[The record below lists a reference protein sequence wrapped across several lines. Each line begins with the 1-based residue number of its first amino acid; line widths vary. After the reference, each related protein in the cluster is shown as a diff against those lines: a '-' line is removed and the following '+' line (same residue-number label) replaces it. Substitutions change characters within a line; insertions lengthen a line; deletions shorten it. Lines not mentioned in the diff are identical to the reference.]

1 MMLRRSSSKRPQTAA
16 NIGPQPSPLQVEELA
31 MERDAFKIIYIA
43 PMKAL
48 AAEMTRSFGKR
59 LQPLGLSVKELTGD
73 MQLTAPRPGQSW
85 GVPKAGSPVFTTMRI
100 LSDKVEMDLHGV
112 EKWAWLKSWDSS

>member
-1 MMLRRSSSKRPQTAA
+1 MQDDRT
-16 NIGPQPSPLQVEELA
+16 I
-31 MERDAFKIIYIA
+31 
-43 PMKAL
+43 
-48 AAEMTRSFGKR
+48 TCT
-59 LQPLGLSVKELTGD
+59 TGD

-112 EKWAWLKSWDSS
+112 EKWAWLKSWDSSS

>member
-1 MMLRRSSSKRPQTAA
+1 MYADLRLEPSTSTIVGESAA
-16 NIGPQPSPLQVEELA
+16 H
-31 MERDAFKIIYIA
+31 
-43 PMKAL
+43 AL
-48 AAEMTRSFGKR
+48 APTDNIRVR
-59 LQPLGLSVKELTGD
+59 DDRTITCTTGD